1 MGSIRLEALADHHL
15 PTVLA
20 ACLDWQELSQY
31 GAPYWR
37 PRSIAELR
45 RKITAASGPQVAS
58 EYTFVIAAENEE
70 ASNPRTDTTSAQIN
84 VNANANAGNPTLIGE
99 CSIHGIDWRNRIA
112 QVGVCIWHP
121 DDRHHGYGQAAAQQV
136 AAWAFGYLG
145 LFTLEAWIVEDNQS
159 SLRLFEK
166 LGFTYEGTLRGRY
179 LQGGISKAVVVLAR
193 TVGDAAE

>member
-15 PTVLA
+15 PAVLA
-20 ACLDWQELSQY
+20 ACSDWQELSQY

-58 EYTFVIAAENEE
+58 EYTFVITALDEE
-70 ASNPRTDTTSAQIN
+70 ASNPRTNTTNTSIT
-84 VNANANAGNPTLIGE
+84 ANAGNPTLIGE

-121 DDRHHGYGQAAAQQV
+121 GDRRHGYGQAAIQQV
-136 AAWAFGYLG
+136 TAWAFDYLG
-145 LFTLEAWIVEDNQS
+145 LLTLEAWIVEDNQP

-179 LQGGISKAVVVLAR
+179 LQGGISKAMVVVAR
-193 TVGDAAE
+193 TVEDAVE